1 VKHRTAWLIAIGVL
15 AVLGFTLATLP
26 SAVLSRPLARA
37 GLTATALTGSVWS
50 GTAPGLAWRGAV
62 LGDAS
67 WTLDKWPLLRGR
79 AAGHLR
85 LSRSDGELD
94 ADFEAAVTGGSI
106 SLRDAR
112 VDLPIEAFSTLP
124 LGMPKGWRGR
134 VSGSIEELAI
144 AQGWPV
150 ALRGQL
156 DFDGLVAPPPRNA
169 SVGSFLA
176 VFPHPS
182 PQASLSVPAEPSNL
196 TAKVADKDGPFS
208 VDGQLTLS
216 RARNF
221 AFEGTLAPRG
231 PVPQAMERSLQLL
244 GPADAAGRRQFSV
257 GGTL

>member
-1 VKHRTAWLIAIGVL
+1 VKHKAGWLIAIGVL
-15 AVLGFTLATLP
+15 AVLAFTLATLP

-37 GLTATALTGSVWS
+37 GLTAAALTGSVWS
-50 GTAPGLAWRGAV
+50 GGAQGLAWRGAP
-62 LGDAS
+62 LGDAR
-67 WTLDKWPLLRGR
+67 WTLERWPLLRGR
-79 AAGHLR
+79 AAGHLQLVR
-85 LSRSDGELD
+85 ADGSIE
-94 ADFEAAVTGGSI
+94 ADFVAGLAGR
-106 SLRDAR
+106 SLALRNAQ
-112 VDLPIEAFSTLP
+112 VSLPVEAFSALP

-134 VSGSIEELAI
+134 VSGRVDVLEV

-150 ALRGQL
+150 ALRGEL

-169 SVGSFLA
+169 NVGSFRA
-176 VFPHPS
+176 TFPHPS
-182 PQASLSVPAEPSNL
+182 PQPSLSVPVEPSNL
-196 TAKVADKDGPFS
+196 TAQVADKEGPFS

-231 PVPQAMERSLQLL
+231 PVPPAMERSLQLL